1 MYISTHCGVCLKEAK
16 LLIILGW
23 SRHLNVWGHFPPG
36 CGAGQVGAVPLP
48 GCNPTPPHSTGH
60 SLLGCNQPVQ
70 EYWLCTGLKCVGG
83 MFYRRFLA
91 SWRERRKCVLLRN
104 GESGAQLA
112 EYRVS
117 LWRLLYGESSAAA
130 ASDPSHVGNT
140 TGMSCESLWRP
151 HATCFITAVWF
162 IPLSLGQKMPCE
174 FTACPCVCV
183 QWRIRSIPLLA

>member
-1 MYISTHCGVCLKEAK
+1 M
-16 LLIILGW
+16 
-23 SRHLNVWGHFPPG
+23 
-36 CGAGQVGAVPLP
+36 
-48 GCNPTPPHSTGH
+48 
-60 SLLGCNQPVQ
+60 
-70 EYWLCTGLKCVGG
+70 
-83 MFYRRFLA
+83 
-91 SWRERRKCVLLRN
+91 LLRN

-130 ASDPSHVGNT
+130 ASGPSHVGNT

-151 HATCFITAVWF
+151 HAACFITAVWF

-183 QWRIRSIPLLA
+183 QWRIRNIPLLA

>member
-1 MYISTHCGVCLKEAK
+1 M
-16 LLIILGW
+16 
-23 SRHLNVWGHFPPG
+23 
-36 CGAGQVGAVPLP
+36 
-48 GCNPTPPHSTGH
+48 
-60 SLLGCNQPVQ
+60 
-70 EYWLCTGLKCVGG
+70 
-83 MFYRRFLA
+83 
-91 SWRERRKCVLLRN
+91 
-104 GESGAQLA
+104 

-151 HATCFITAVWF
+151 HAACFITAVWF

-183 QWRIRSIPLLA
+183 QWRIRNIPLLAQDQIQQHLAGNCFRHESQIWKGCSNQYFSFVTAALAVIWCSTEHVCQQLVLFMSLLPFKSANSSTFLQEILWGKIQIVIVRC